1 MEGKV
6 DIFKSVNYL
15 REQRVNMVQTPV
27 NIEYL
32 LSLHDICDLT
42 SFFSEKATKACICS
56 AQSENQDNSGIDLR
70 KVRIPKFG

>member
-27 NIEYL
+27 I
-32 LSLHDICDLT
+32 
-42 SFFSEKATKACICS
+42 
-56 AQSENQDNSGIDLR
+56 IDS
-70 KVRIPKFG
+70 